1 MNNELIEYQSW
12 WKRNWKWFVPLFGI
26 IMICILGF
34 FTSRNGRITTDFAK
48 AYADTKLYENALKK
62 VNANQKVNQILGE
75 IKPLGKMAIL
85 EGQTE
90 YSDDNKIVNTTVPI
104 DGTKGKARMDITAER
119 INGGWNYSKINVR
132 IKNPPEHKQTIE
144 IKTTG

>member
-62 VNANQKVNQILGE
+62 VNANQKVYQILGE
-75 IKPLGKMAIL
+75 IKPLGKMAII

-90 YSDDNKIVNTTVPI
+90 YSVDNKIVNTTVPI
-104 DGTKGKARMDITAER
+104 DGTKGKARMESIFSSR
-119 INGGWNYSKINVR
+119 
-132 IKNPPEHKQTIE
+132 
-144 IKTTG
+144 